1 MTVEFAADWAWLYQ
15 RLSECWGVQPW
26 WPADSAFEVMVGAIL
41 TQNTAWTNVE
51 KAIARLRAANLLT
64 APAILAAEAAVLED
78 CLRPAGYF
86 RIKARRLLALVQ
98 FLVDQGCAEKPE
110 NLAKGLSA
118 PVLRPRLLA
127 VHGVGEETADSILLY
142 ALDLP
147 VMVVDSYTRRIAS
160 RLGWVTPDI
169 SYAALQRAIDTQLPP
184 RDVARRK
191 ELHALL
197 VQLGKDYCRP
207 RTPRCGS
214 CPLNDRCAFAATKA

>member
-1 MTVEFAADWAWLYQ
+1 MTVESAADWTWFFQ
-15 RLSECWGVQPW
+15 RLSGYWGVQSW

-64 APAILAAEAAVLED
+64 APAILAAEAAALED

-86 RIKARRLLALVQ
+86 RIKTRRLRALVQ
-98 FLVDQGCAEKPE
+98 FLQDQGCAEKPE
-110 NLAKGLSA
+110 NLAKELSA
-118 PVLRPRLLA
+118 SEFRPRLLA

-147 VMVVDSYTRRIAS
+147 VMVVDTYTRRIAS
-160 RLGWVTPDI
+160 RLGWVAPDI
-169 SYAALQRAIDTQLPP
+169 SYAALQGTIEVQLPP
-184 RDVARRK
+184 DDVVRRK

-197 VQLGKDYCRP
+197 VQK
-207 RTPRCGS
+207 S
-214 CPLNDRCAFAATKA
+214 